1 MRRLF
6 IIRHGNTF
14 ASSAE
19 ACRIGSR
26 TDIPL
31 VESGH
36 AQAERLGTWFAQ
48 QPRPIRHLLSSPL
61 LRARQ
66 TAAAITDATGHD
78 LDGTRSI
85 MAPTKAAP
93 KPMSSPASAR
103 RRWRTGKNGASRLMA
118 GSSMPN
124 LASPPGAPSSRK
136 PGRGPTCSSLPTARP
151 ASRCWRSVCRRGSC
165 APGRSANWPSPPTAR
180 SRWFAGT
187 SGLKRPPLPAV
198 GSSRRP
204 HPSPPARPPAG

>member
-78 LDGTRSI
+78 LDGTIQLGLQLGNLGAQALADWEERGI
-85 MAPTKAAP
+85 APDGWIVDAESRIAAWRAFFAQAGEGANLLVT
-93 KPMSSPASAR
+93 SNGAAR
-103 RRWRTGKNGASRLMA
+103 FALLALGLPPRKLRTGAFGELAVAPDGAVTLVRWDE
-118 GSSMPN
+118 
-124 LASPPGAPSSRK
+124 
-136 PGRGPTCSSLPTARP
+136 RP
-151 ASRCWRSVCRRGSC
+151 
-165 APGRSANWPSPPTAR
+165 
-180 SRWFAGT
+180 
-187 SGLKRPPLPAV
+187 
-198 GSSRRP
+198 
-204 HPSPPARPPAG
+204 